1 MPTTSFSSSVKT
13 KSRTQILG
21 QTVHFFR
28 ELPSTNDMAKEL
40 ALIGA
45 KEGTVVVAQTQ
56 THGKGR
62 LGREWISPA
71 GGLWFSVIF
80 RPKVSPEHASK
91 LTLLAAVAVAKT
103 LDKLY
108 HLKPEVKW
116 PNDVLIGGK
125 KVCGILT
132 EASTK
137 GEHLNFVVIG
147 FGINANFPLS
157 KLPAFLHESST
168 TLQEK
173 LNKQVAVETVLRA
186 VLEETE
192 QYYTFFSKGKFDIVL
207 AEWRRLA
214 KFLGSYV
221 YVTSLNEKVEGWATD
236 VDEQG
241 ALMVKL
247 KDHTTRRI
255 VAGDVTLHNP

>member
-1 MPTTSFSSSVKT
+1 
-13 KSRTQILG
+13 
-21 QTVHFFR
+21 
-28 ELPSTNDMAKEL
+28 MAKEL

-45 KEGTVVVAQTQ
+45 KEGTVVAAETQ
-56 THGKGR
+56 TSGKGR
-62 LGREWISPA
+62 LSREWISPA
-71 GGLWFSVIF
+71 GGLWFSVIL

-91 LTLLAAVAVAKT
+91 LTLLAAVTVAKT

-116 PNDVLIGGK
+116 PNDVLIDGK

-137 GEHLNFVVIG
+137 GEHLNFVVVG

-157 KLPAFLHESST
+157 KLPVFLRGSST

-173 LNKQVAVETVLRA
+173 LNKQVDVETLLCA

-192 QYYTFFSKGKFDIVL
+192 HYYTVFTKGIFETIL

-214 KFLGSYV
+214 KFLGSHV

-241 ALMVKL
+241 ALIIRL
-247 KDHTTRRI
+247 KDHTTRKI
-255 VAGDVTLHNP
+255 VAGDVTLRNL